1 MTLTSGTRLGPYEII
16 APLGAGGMGEVYRA
30 KDTRLGRDVA
40 IKVLPAKFSSS
51 PELRERFDREARAIS
66 SLNHAR
72 ICTLHDVGHQ
82 DGVDFL
88 VMEYLEGE
96 SLAEKLRKGALP
108 LRETLKIGMEVCE
121 ALDVA
126 HRAGIVHRDLKPA
139 NIMLTKSGA
148 KLMDFGLAK
157 ASAASGAGATRSAP
171 LLSAAETIS
180 GPSPISPLTGAGQV
194 IGTIQYMS
202 PEQIEG
208 KEADARSDVF
218 ALGAVFYEMA
228 TGKRPFEGKSQL
240 TLASA
245 ILEKDPPP
253 IRDLHPLTPTAF
265 ERVVSTC
272 LQKNPDDRFQS
283 ARDIRLELQWIA
295 ENPISETPIAE
306 TNSEHSSANKWQ
318 RTFPWAV
325 AAALVIVIAA
335 GAWLYHQN
343 VSHTT
348 IPTYQQLTFE
358 RGFVYAA
365 RFAPDGR
372 SVVYSASWNGQ
383 PLQIYS
389 TDPGSPES
397 RALNLVNSTLFAASA
412 KDLAISIGCR
422 NRYIG
427 DCQGTLALV
436 PVSGGAP
443 REIAEDVVAA
453 DWTSDGTEMAIVRH
467 TEGKYRIEYPRGK
480 IIYESY
486 KPLGFVRIAPDGKSL
501 AFALS
506 VGEWGDAGQ
515 VFVLDKNGKEITHS
529 QIHVSLEGIAW
540 PPSGE
545 EVWLAGTTEKGW
557 ADAISALRM
566 NGQERTVLRLPG
578 MVRLYDISRDGAV
591 LLSKDLWR
599 SDIFYR
605 GEIKKEDNSERKLS
619 WLDYA
624 QLRDITDDGKMISI
638 ADWGQAA
645 GKSGLAFVRKT
656 DGSPAVKLGSWDEPV
671 LSPDGTR
678 FLAVESTVV
687 GKWNLSVVPIGVG
700 EIHSFEVAV
709 VQDLQSLGW
718 MPDGKSI
725 YYAADD
731 GNGFR
736 MYVRDLVGGPPRAVT
751 PVIAVRSY
759 YFETH
764 LVSPDGKFLFA
775 RDTSG
780 KAKLYPVAGGQPK
793 DVAGWLPEDV
803 WITWTKD
810 GKEAYIFDDEKTSAT
825 VYRLDLTTGKR
836 QLVRKLSPAD
846 TSGVTSI
853 SNVLY
858 TPDGKSYAYSDTQ
871 ELSELFIVANLK

>member
-1 MTLTSGTRLGPYEII
+1 MT
-16 APLGAGGMGEVYRA
+16 PLGAGGMGEVYRA

-40 IKVLPAKFSSS
+40 IKVLPARFSSS
-51 PELRERFDREARAIS
+51 PELRERFEREARAIS

-96 SLAEKLRKGALP
+96 SLAEKLLKGALP
-108 LRETLKIGMEVCE
+108 LRDTLRIGMEVCE

-157 ASAASGAGATRSAP
+157 ASAASGGANRTAP

-228 TGKRPFEGKSQL
+228 TGRRPFEGKSQISV
-240 TLASA
+240 ASA
-245 ILEKDPPP
+245 ILEKDPAP
-253 IRDLHPLTPTAF
+253 IRQLQPLTPPAF

-272 LQKNPDDRFQS
+272 LQKNPEERFQS

-295 ENPISETPIAE
+295 ENPIAE
-306 TNSEHSSANKWQ
+306 TKPGQAPAAN
-318 RTFPWAV
+318 RSLSLLPWAL
-325 AAALVIVIAA
+325 AGALAIATST
-335 GAWLYHQN
+335 GAWLYHRN
-343 VSHTT
+343 VGSAA
-348 IPTYQQLTFE
+348 IPTYKQLTFE

-372 SVVYSASWNGQ
+372 SVVYSASWDGQ

-397 RALNLVNSTLFAASA
+397 RALNLLNSTLFAASA

-422 NRYIG
+422 DRYIG

-436 PVSGGAP
+436 PISGGAP
-443 REIAEDVVAA
+443 RELAEEVVAA
-453 DWTSDGTEMAIVRH
+453 DWTSDGSEMAIVRH
-467 TEGKYRIEYPRGK
+467 TEGKYRVEYPRGK
-480 IIYESY
+480 VIYESH

-501 AFALS
+501 AIAQS
-506 VGEWGDAGQ
+506 VGEWGDAGRL
-515 VFVLDKNGKEITHS
+515 FVLDANGKQITHS
-529 QIHVSLEGIAW
+529 QMYVSLEGVAW

-545 EVWLAGTTEKGW
+545 EVWLAGTTDAGW
-557 ADAISALRM
+557 ADAIYALRM
-566 NGQERTVLRLPG
+566 NGQERIVLRLPG
-578 MVRLYDISRDGAV
+578 MVRLHDISRDGAA

-599 SDIFYR
+599 SDIMYR
-605 GEIKKEDNSERKLS
+605 GASDKSERSLS

-624 QLRDITDDGKMISI
+624 QLRDITDDGNMVSI

-645 GKSGLAFVRKT
+645 GASGLAFVRKT
-656 DGSPAVKLGSWDEPV
+656 DGSAAVKLGAWDEPV

-678 FLAVESTVV
+678 VLAVEGVTVGT
-687 GKWNLSVVPIGVG
+687 GKPSVVPIGVG
-700 EIHSFEVAV
+700 EIQKFEVAEIQN
-709 VQDLQSLGW
+709 VQSMGW
-718 MPDGKSI
+718 MPDGKSF
-725 YYAADD
+725 YYGADD
-731 GNGFR
+731 GHGFR
-736 MYVRDLVGGPPRAVT
+736 MYLQDLAGGKPRAVT
-751 PVIAVRSY
+751 PVITVKSY

-775 RDTSG
+775 RDTIG
-780 KAKLYPVAGGQPK
+780 KAKLYPVAGGEPQ
-793 DVAGWLPEDV
+793 DLAGLMPEDV
-803 WITWTKD
+803 WMTWTKD
-810 GKEAYIFDDEKTSAT
+810 GREAYVFHDEKTSAT
-825 VYRLDLTTGKR
+825 VYRLDVTSGKR
-836 QLVRKLSPAD
+836 QLVAKVAPVDPA
-846 TSGVTSI
+846 GVTSI

-858 TPDGKSYAYSDTQ
+858 TPDGKAYAYSDTQ
-871 ELSELFIVANLK
+871 ELSELFIVAGVK